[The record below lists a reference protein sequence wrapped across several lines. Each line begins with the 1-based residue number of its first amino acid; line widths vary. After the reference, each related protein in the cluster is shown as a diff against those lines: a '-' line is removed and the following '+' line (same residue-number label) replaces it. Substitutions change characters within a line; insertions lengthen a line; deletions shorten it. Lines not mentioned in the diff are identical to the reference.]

1 MGKVRLSM
9 LMETCMKET
18 IRMAREVDLEFYTFL
33 METSLKDNGFII
45 NKRAKE
51 NIHGQM
57 VEFMKEN

>member
-1 MGKVRLSM
+1 M